1 MATGESVKT
10 VLASFLAMF
19 LCAGPVRA
27 AEQEVLGESGVKV
40 FIREHPQT
48 GKPFVSLHKEG
59 EAQDLFKGF
68 VKREFR
74 PDYKMLNAKTRS
86 GDVPYDGPVSDRKK
100 VYIFAAT
107 MMTLGVAG
115 GIATVAMPVGA
126 AAAGAS
132 GGTGL
137 LGAGAVT
144 VVAGTAGTVAVKSH
158 VAPGEENYIHD
169 ATTSAVTP
177 NPKKLSLGDV
187 LREIDSEKKAS
198 TI

>member
-1 MATGESVKT
+1 MKKGLAV
-10 VLASFLAMF
+10 VLVAFFCASHLY
-19 LCAGPVRA
+19 A
-27 AEQEVLGESGVKV
+27 AENEVLQEGGTKV

-48 GKPFVSLHKEG
+48 GKPFVSLRKEG
-59 EAQDLFKGF
+59 SAQDLFKGF

-74 PDYKMLNAKTRS
+74 PDYRMLDAKTKS
-86 GDVPYDGPVSDRKK
+86 GDVPYDGPVSDLKK

-126 AAAGAS
+126 AAS
-132 GGTGL
+132 GVSGSTGL

-144 VVAGTAGTVAVKSH
+144 VVAGTAGTVALKSH
-158 VAPGEENYIHD
+158 LAPGEENYIHD
-169 ATTSAVTP
+169 ATTTAVTS

-187 LREIDSEKKAS
+187 LREIDSEEKTAA
-198 TI
+198 I